1 MIGAYKNARL
11 SAEQAWGI
19 AAMFRY
25 FSRWATWEA
34 FIEAGAVPNPRPRVG
49 CLSPRRRASDI
60 INFKL
65 MGEVLDRLSNSGARL
80 SLPKLRKQLASH

>member
-34 FIEAGAVPNPRPRVG
+34 FIDAGAVPNPRPRVD
-49 CLSPRRRASDI
+49 CLSPRRRSSDV
-60 INFKL
+60 INFEL
-65 MGEVLDRLSNSGARL
+65 MGEVLDHLSKSGVPL
-80 SLPKLRKQLASH
+80 SLP